1 MTKKEINALNLE
13 FDDPIVVMLYN
24 REFVW
29 GRFRNFGNYVIFV
42 DKNRLGYVLLPD
54 QIRKI
59 RKVQERLVRNQ

>member
-29 GRFRNFGNYVIFV
+29 GRFRKFGDYVVFV
-42 DKNRLGYVLLPD
+42 NKNRLGYALLPD

-59 RKVQERLVRNQ
+59 RKVQERLVRSQ

>member
-13 FDDPIVVMLYN
+13 FDDPIVVMLDN

-29 GRFRNFGNYVIFV
+29 GRFRKFGDHVVFV
-42 DKNRLGYVLLPD
+42 NKNRLGYVLLPD
-54 QIRKI
+54 QVRKI

>member
-13 FDDPIVVMLYN
+13 FDDPIVVMLN
-24 REFVW
+24 NKEFIW
-29 GRFRNFGNYVIFV
+29 GRFRIFGDHVVFV